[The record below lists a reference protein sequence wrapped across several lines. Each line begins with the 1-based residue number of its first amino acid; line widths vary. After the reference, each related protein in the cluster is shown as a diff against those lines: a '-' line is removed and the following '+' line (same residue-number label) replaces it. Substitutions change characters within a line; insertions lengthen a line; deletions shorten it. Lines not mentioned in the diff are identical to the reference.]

1 MSRVGQGV
9 LIDTH
14 CHLDAAEFESDRE
27 QVIERSRR
35 AGVDVIVLPAV
46 DADHFGRVVK
56 LAQSNPGH
64 CVYALG
70 IHPMYVDR
78 ADDGDLAR
86 LAAAIEAHRDDPAL
100 VAVGEIGL
108 DFFVPGLDR
117 ERQERFF
124 QAQLQLA
131 RAYDLP
137 VLLHV
142 RRAQDTVLKHLRKA
156 GLQRGGIAHAFNG
169 SLQQAEAFLSLG
181 FVLGF
186 GGVMTFERAQR
197 IRALVRDLPPTAH
210 VLETD
215 APDLSPSWLHPGR
228 NEPAQL
234 PAIAEVFAQLRGV
247 TVGDAIRQTGIN
259 ARRILSIEPIA
270 SSV

>member
-1 MSRVGQGV
+1 V

-14 CHLDAAEFESDRE
+14 CHLDAAEFDSDRDP
-27 QVIERSRR
+27 VIERSKR
-35 AGVDVIVLPAV
+35 AGVKTIVVPAV
-46 DADHFGRVVK
+46 EADHFQRVVA
-56 LAQSNPGH
+56 LARSNPGH

-86 LAAAIEAHRDDPAL
+86 LAAALEAHRDDPAL

-117 ERQERFF
+117 ARQERFF

-131 RAYDLP
+131 KAYDLP

-142 RRAQDTVLKHLRKA
+142 RRAQDMVLKHLRQA
-156 GLQRGGIAHAFNG
+156 RLPRGGMAHAFNG
-169 SLQQAEAFLSLG
+169 SRQQAEAFLSLG

-215 APDLSPSWLHPGR
+215 APDLAPSWLHPGR

-247 TVGDAIRQTGIN
+247 PLAEAISQTGAN
-259 ARRILSIEPIA
+259 ARRILSIGPIA
-270 SSV
+270 SSI